1 MYKYDS
7 NQFMSHLYEGVY
19 IVDAKRKIVFWNSG
33 SEQITGFKDEE
44 VKNSFCYNN
53 ILQHIDESGK
63 RLCFEG
69 CPLQETLNTGQ
80 IKENN
85 VFLHHK
91 DGHRIP
97 VKVKTMPLY
106 DDLGN
111 IVAAVEVFNDA
122 RCTRET
128 YEENTE
134 LRKLL
139 DTDNLTNIFNR
150 RYLEFHLSSSESE
163 FSQFATPFGVL
174 FIDIDNFKNIND
186 SYGHKIG
193 DEILKMV
200 SKTITS
206 NIRVEDIFGRWGGE
220 EFIVI
225 FKRIDV
231 TQILKLAEKLRLTV
245 KNSSYQLSSGK
256 SISVT
261 ISIGGTIYKPG
272 EHIEDLVE
280 RADELMYESKQ
291 AGRDKTTIR

>member
-1 MYKYDS
+1 
-7 NQFMSHLYEGVY
+7 
-19 IVDAKRKIVFWNSG
+19 
-33 SEQITGFKDEE
+33 
-44 VKNSFCYNN
+44 
-53 ILQHIDESGK
+53 
-63 RLCFEG
+63 
-69 CPLQETLNTGQ
+69 LNTGQ